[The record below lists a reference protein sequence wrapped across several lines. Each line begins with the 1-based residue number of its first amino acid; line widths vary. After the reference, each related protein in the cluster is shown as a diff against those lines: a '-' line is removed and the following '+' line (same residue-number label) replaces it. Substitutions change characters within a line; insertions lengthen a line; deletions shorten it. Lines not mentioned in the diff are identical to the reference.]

1 VRVCWLVVL
10 VACGNDRVPFVAPPD
25 TPIDV
30 ALPAG
35 CDFLEQADSTNDFTL
50 ATGEIEQTGIA
61 LQQAFM
67 LCGKVDAGHFD
78 SAASTVDVDGF
89 ELEVL
94 ATARVLIT
102 FAGDPATLASLEL
115 QRMDTT
121 NAVRDSGLVLG
132 SHAAFE
138 TTLASGRHRFAVI
151 ARGTGDIAA
160 AIDYQLAIAVDDPDA
175 RCAQSTATTMY
186 VEADDGAQ
194 SDRNDM
200 VEVRYAPNEK
210 LLTAATN
217 DAPEPSG
224 IVTAAGSPVR
234 ITGTHADV
242 DALDEFRD
250 RDAYLIETGAHDQLA
265 IRVDWTGE
273 ADLDYFL
280 FPEGTTADIARGT
293 AVGIAAPERATFP
306 VLPNT
311 RYWLWIGSHD
321 SSAALPVTYD
331 ATLCP
336 ARAPI

>member
-1 VRVCWLVVL
+1 MRLCWLVVF
-10 VACGNDRVPFVAPPD
+10 AGCGNDRAPFVPAADAPN
-25 TPIDV
+25 DV

-35 CDFLEQADSTNDFTL
+35 CDYLEQADIANDFTL

-61 LQQAFM
+61 LQQAFT

-78 SAASTVDVDGF
+78 GAASTVDVDGF
-89 ELEVL
+89 ELEVP
-94 ATARVLIT
+94 ATARVLVT
-102 FAGDPATLASLEL
+102 FHADPATLASLEL
-115 QRMDTT
+115 QRLDTT
-121 NAVRDSGLVLG
+121 NAVRDTGLVLG

-138 TTLASGRHRFAVI
+138 TTLATGRHRFAVI
-151 ARGTGDIAA
+151 ARGAGDIAA
-160 AIDYQLAIAVDDPDA
+160 SIDYALAVVIEDPDI
-175 RCAQSTATTMY
+175 RCAHATAASAY
-186 VEADDGAQ
+186 VEADDGPQ

-210 LLTAATN
+210 LLTAVTN

-224 IVTAAGSPVR
+224 IVTTAGSPVR

-242 DALDEFRD
+242 DAADDFKD
-250 RDAYLIETGAHDQLA
+250 RDAYLFETGAHDGLA
-265 IRVDWTGE
+265 IRLDWTGE

-280 FPEGTTADIARGT
+280 FPEGTAVDIARGT
-293 AVGIAAPERATFP
+293 GVGVAAPERATFP

-321 SSAALPVTYD
+321 SSRTLPVTYD

-336 ARAPI
+336 ARAAI